1 MFGRAVVAAML
12 LASTALADRENAD
25 PKMDAMLDGMETLC
39 GERYA
44 GSLDSRDQGH
54 LYCIRAYTAH
64 CALKKDENPR
74 ERRTLAQSC
83 STVSECPYCPGS
95 VKPTKRCVVEFER
108 YKRPR
113 RVAQTNSHCE
123 RSLVDGIAM
132 PGGPDSDIDMEV
144 RRVLV
149 SDRKLGGMLPNCA
162 TDFSKYR
169 RYCLCLERAETQAT
183 LEKQE
188 HSRASRKA
196 WEKEYQV
203 ALAEAEAAGC
213 DLVLTR

>member
-1 MFGRAVVAAML
+1 MFERAVVAAIL
-12 LASTALADRENAD
+12 LASTAWADRENAD
-25 PKMDAMLDGMETLC
+25 PKVDAMLDGMETLC

-44 GSLDSRDQGH
+44 GSLDSRDRGH

-74 ERRTLAQSC
+74 GRRALAQLC
-83 STVSECPYCPGS
+83 ATVSECPYCSDSG
-95 VKPTKRCVVEFER
+95 KPTKRCVVEFKR

-113 RVAQTNSHCE
+113 PVAQTTSNCE
-123 RSLVDGIAM
+123 RLLVDGTVI
-132 PGGPDSDIDMEV
+132 PGGQESDIDMEV
-144 RRVLV
+144 RRVLI
-149 SDRKLGGMLPNCA
+149 REHGGLAPNCA
-162 TDFSKYR
+162 FSKDSRKYR
-169 RYCLCLERAETQAT
+169 RYCMCLERAETHAT

-196 WEKEYQV
+196 WQKEYQA
-203 ALAEAEAAGC
+203 ALARAEAAGC

>member
-44 GSLDSRDQGH
+44 GSLDSRDRGH

-196 WEKEYQV
+196 WEKEYQA
-203 ALAEAEAAGC
+203 ALARAEAAGC
-213 DLVLTR
+213 DLVMTR